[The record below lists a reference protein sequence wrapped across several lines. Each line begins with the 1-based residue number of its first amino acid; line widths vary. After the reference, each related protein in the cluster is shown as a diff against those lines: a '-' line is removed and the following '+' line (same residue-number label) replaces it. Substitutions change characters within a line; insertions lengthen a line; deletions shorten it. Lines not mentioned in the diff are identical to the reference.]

1 MGCRTP
7 RAPPLLRAT
16 HHTSIASLT
25 AHHRVR
31 PSLQRRTA
39 RPRLSPG
46 RSPATAGLYNELL
59 LKSGQDATGQ
69 KVSTNLQNAFMY
81 TASILWLLLY
91 LGVQGKLRDAVS
103 AENLQG
109 VARPVVVCIILIM
122 SSVGTVTGFFLK
134 YLDSV
139 RKAVAGA
146 VEVVLATVLFNAD
159 RTDDAC
165 PFTCVTPLA
174 PLPASGALVGA
185 LRHTAGRVHG
195 AGGADGRARR
205 RALLTAGRGGRR
217 RRRRRK
223 RRRKRRGRAGV
234 QAGAV
239 G

>member
-1 MGCRTP
+1 MGCSTP
-7 RAPPLLRAT
+7 RAPPLL
-16 HHTSIASLT
+16 HQSLACHPSHIHRF

-31 PSLQRRTA
+31 QSLQRRTA

-146 VEVVLATVLFNAD
+146 VEVALATLAH
-159 RTDDAC
+159 T
-165 PFTCVTPLA
+165 TP
-174 PLPASGALVGA
+174 PPASRLSHM
-185 LRHTAGRVHG
+185 RPPRSHRSSSPPCS
-195 AGGADGRARR
+195 
-205 RALLTAGRGGRR
+205 
-217 RRRRRK
+217 
-223 RRRKRRGRAGV
+223 RGRSSAHRWTHSRCWRR
-234 QAGAV
+234 
-239 G
+239 